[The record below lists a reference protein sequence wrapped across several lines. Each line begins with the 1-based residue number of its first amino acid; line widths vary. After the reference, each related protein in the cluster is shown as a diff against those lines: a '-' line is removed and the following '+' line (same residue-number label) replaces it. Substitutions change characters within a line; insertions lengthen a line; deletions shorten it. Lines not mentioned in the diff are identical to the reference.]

1 MIGTENVVDMA
12 ERLGLQWDP
21 RQEDNVAVPSLTL
34 GTIGV
39 HQIDL
44 AAAYGALANGGVRA
58 ETYMI
63 EKITDRDGNV
73 IYDHAQDAAEP
84 PAHPVGAGRLPG
96 HRHPGRQHR
105 SRPELDLG
113 RALPAPDR

>member
-1 MIGTENVVDMA
+1 M
-12 ERLGLQWDP
+12 
-21 RQEDNVAVPSLTL
+21 AVPSLTL

-63 EKITDRDGNV
+63 EKITDRNGNV

-84 PAHPVGAGRLPG
+84 QRILSEQAAYLVTDILADNTDPAQNSIWG
-96 HRHPGRQHR
+96 
-105 SRPELDLG
+105 SRFQL
-113 RALPAPDR
+113 PDR